1 MLRGVGANIT
11 CPVGTM
17 NADVEVHGI
26 KKVVEVCVVENC
38 VVGQPALLGHPFAEV
53 PDIVITGTPSELIF
67 NKINSDKVFLTC
79 CRVVC
84 IQGVHWAWCMLGLI
98 RFLVVMFRWVAQ

>member
-67 NKINSDKVFLTC
+67 NKINSDCIPVHLTC

-84 IQGVHWAWCMLGLI
+84 IQGRGVC
-98 RFLVVMFRWVAQ
+98 WV